1 MKELSARGISVLY
14 GDANYLLL
22 SGVPGLYEK
31 LLERGILVRDCGNYR
46 GLGPGDVRIAVRT
59 HAENAALIAAITEV
73 LHG

>member
-1 MKELSARGISVLY
+1 MRELSALGVAVFA

-31 LLERGILVRDCGNYR
+31 LLQRGILVRDCSNYR
-46 GLGPGDVRIAVRT
+46 GLQKGDVRIAVRT
-59 HAENAALIAAITEV
+59 HAENAALIAAISEV